1 VQPQHQIKRLTTESS
16 IQYPESSIHPMIKN
30 YLTTAFRIMLRQKSY
45 SAINIVGLSL
55 GIAAS
60 LLIILYVVDELG
72 YDKFHRD
79 ADRIYRLSFE
89 GRLEGNDFKGA
100 TSPAPIAPA
109 MQAEIPEVEETV
121 RLGLWRTM
129 PISFE
134 DKAFT
139 EKYFLVAD
147 SNFFKFFSFPVIH
160 GDPATALKGVDKVAI
175 TESAAK
181 RYFGD
186 ENPIGKIL
194 LRGSEKKATE
204 VTAVIKDAPANSH
217 IPFDM

>member
-1 VQPQHQIKRLTTESS
+1 
-16 IQYPESSIHPMIKN
+16 
-30 YLTTAFRIMLRQKSY
+30 
-45 SAINIVGLSL
+45 
-55 GIAAS
+55 
-60 LLIILYVVDELG
+60 
-72 YDKFHRD
+72 
-79 ADRIYRLSFE
+79 
-89 GRLEGNDFKGA
+89 
-100 TSPAPIAPA
+100 
-109 MQAEIPEVEETV
+109 
-121 RLGLWRTM
+121 M

-160 GDPATALKGVDKVAI
+160 GDPATALKGTDKVAI

-217 IPFDM
+217 IQFDMILSGQSWDYMKNLQWTSNNLYSYFKIHPQADIKKVKQQLDVMGEKNMGAELEK